1 MARYALVIGINH
13 YDNPN
18 FLPSLSKP
26 AKDAEAVAKFLEN
39 TGTFANVER
48 LPNCWI
54 AAEKRY
60 EVVPGKV
67 TGNEVLQALKKI
79 LSGEQT
85 KNQEV
90 LIYFSGH
97 GFRLINRIGD
107 GEAYL
112 ATSDSQPDG
121 KNAISLDREL
131 NPLLRRSN
139 LSNLVVMLDCCH
151 AGALLP
157 ENRELNRTLL
167 EPSLSAFKEK
177 QDYYLIAAC
186 RSEQVAWEDKK
197 YSLFTAALLKG
208 LSQKEAD
215 PKTGEIS
222 ADRLFDFV
230 SRELRGKGQEP
241 IRMGVGRS
249 LILVKYGAQP
259 QVKEVKPLLD
269 EKGELRCPYQGLLA
283 FTKKERPFFFG
294 RKRVVDDI
302 KSKLDRLNFVP
313 LIGASGSG
321 KSSVVLAGLIPW
333 LEELGWQILEP
344 IKPGFKPLTMLESL
358 LLPYF
363 RDDQQL
369 LDQCINN
376 QDSEGLKP
384 LLELFPRE
392 HKFLLVVD
400 QFEELFTFAL
410 AEQRDRFI
418 ELITQVA
425 TIPDSPLAVVAT
437 MRADFIEPCLRYD
450 SLRQLIQN
458 NAEYLPDLR
467 GLDLL
472 EAITEP
478 AKLQGYEVTNDLLNK
493 ILEDIKQE
501 PGFLPLLEFALTQ
514 LWQKR
519 DEANHRLTLDTYE
532 AIGGIVGALNCQADK
547 VYQYKDYEKDSP
559 QQERTE
565 AEKAL
570 IKRIFLN
577 LLQIGD
583 GEKDTRLRQSKAFIL
598 SLAGDNQEGQKVLTE
613 LIEGKQGLVKGR
625 LLVTGKTEREEEAW
639 VDLAHEA
646 LIEKWD
652 NLNQWRNENRQG
664 RELAKQVDKDAK
676 DWQKNNKSQDYL
688 WSGDKLADAEKILQ
702 EYQDTVETT
711 KLAKEF
717 LQASSQEELYTYLR
731 SPDIDNLE
739 RETLE
744 EEAVRKSFFT
754 KDRLWQLLR
763 DEQEKAQIR
772 LSASWLLKQWG
783 EEVPIWTAEVN
794 KQGNIALSIIAENDL
809 PATVIEELE
818 DGINLE
824 IVEIPGGE
832 FWMGASEG
840 EEGAYPNERQPHK
853 VKISPFL
860 MGKYLVTQAQW
871 RAVASLPKVE
881 RDLNPEPSHYKGN
894 SCRPVERISWQ
905 DAVEFCERLSRWSQK
920 KGKGYQ
926 YRLPSEA
933 EWEYACRS
941 VISEELIQNPIYPP
955 YHFGWKIDPA
965 LANYSQTACAR
976 TTTVGRFQIVN
987 AFGLYDMHGNV
998 WEWCLDPWHDNYKD
1012 APNDGWVWD
1021 EGKEELYQDI
1031 SKHLDVLLQDNRDHV
1046 VRGGSWGSRP
1056 WACRSAVRDNVAFL
1070 SDAYGFRVVAS
1081 SRKVIQ

>member
-1 MARYALVIGINH
+1 MARYALVIGIND
-13 YDNPN
+13 YDDRN

-26 AKDAEAVAKFLEN
+26 AKDAEAVAQFLEK
-39 TGTFANVER
+39 TRTFANVKR
-48 LPNCWI
+48 LPNRWI
-54 AAEKRY
+54 DAEKRY

-67 TGNEVLQALKKI
+67 TKDKVLEALKEI

-85 KNQEV
+85 ENQEV

-97 GFRLINRIGD
+97 GFCLTNDIGD
-107 GEAYL
+107 RETYL
-112 ATSDSQPDG
+112 ATSDSQRDG
-121 KNAISLDREL
+121 QKAISLERGL
-131 NPLLRRSN
+131 NRLLHRSN

-157 ENRELNRTLL
+157 ENRGLDRILL

-186 RSEQVAWEDKK
+186 RSEQVAWEDEE
-197 YSLFTAALLKG
+197 YSLFTAALLEG
-208 LSQKEAD
+208 LSPQQAD
-215 PKTGEIS
+215 PETGEIS

-259 QVKEVKPLLD
+259 QV
-269 EKGELRCPYQGLLA
+269 
-283 FTKKERPFFFG
+283 
-294 RKRVVDDI
+294 
-302 KSKLDRLNFVP
+302 
-313 LIGASGSG
+313 
-321 KSSVVLAGLIPW
+321 
-333 LEELGWQILEP
+333 EELGWQIEH
-344 IKPGFKPLTMLESL
+344 IKPGRDPLKELEFGLRTL
-358 LLPYF
+358 LSQEKDLIEN
-363 RDDQQL
+363 
-369 LDQCINN
+369 CIYHS
-376 QDSEGLKP
+376 QSGKGLQP
-384 LLELFPRE
+384 LLKRFPNGQ
-392 HKFLLVVD
+392 KFLLVVD

-425 TIPDSPLAVVAT
+425 TIPDSPLAVIAT
-437 MRADFIEPCLRYD
+437 MRADFIEPCLRYNV
-450 SLRQLIQN
+450 LRQIIQN
-458 NAEYLPDLR
+458 NAEYLPTLA

-478 AKLQGYEVTNDLLNK
+478 AKLQGYEVTKELLSK

-519 DEANHRLTLDTYE
+519 DEAKHRLTLEAYE

-547 VYQYKDYEKDSP
+547 VYEYKDYEKDLP
-559 QQERTE
+559 QQKRTE

-613 LIEGKQGLVKGR
+613 LIDGKQGLVKGR

-652 NLNQWRNENRQG
+652 KLNLWRNETRKG
-664 RELAKQVDKDAK
+664 RELSKQVDKDAK

-717 LQASSQEELYTYLR
+717 LQASSQQELYNYLR

-744 EEAVRKSFFT
+744 KEAVRKLFLNQE
-754 KDRLWQLLR
+754 RLWQLLT
-763 DEQEKAQIR
+763 DEKEKAQIR

-783 EEVPIWTAEVN
+783 QEVPIWTAEVD

-809 PATVIEELE
+809 PSTVIEQLE
-818 DGINLE
+818 GEISLE
-824 IVEIPGGE
+824 MVEIPGGE
-832 FWMGASEG
+832 FWMGSREG
-840 EEGAYPNERQPHK
+840 EAGAYPDERPPHR
-853 VKISPFL
+853 VTISPFL
-860 MGKYLVTQAQW
+860 MGKYPITQAQW
-871 RAVASLPKVE
+871 RAVASLPRVE
-881 RDLNPEPSHYKGN
+881 RDLNPDPSTYKGDN
-894 SCRPVERISWQ
+894 RRPVECISWYE
-905 DAVEFCERLSRWSQK
+905 AVEFCKRLSLWSQE

-933 EWEYACRS
+933 EWEYACRAVISYQSS
-941 VISEELIQNPIYPP
+941 VISEESIQNPIYPP
-955 YHFGWKIDPA
+955 YHFGCNIDPA
-965 LANYSQTACAR
+965 LANYGQTARAR
-976 TTTVGRFQIVN
+976 TTAVGRFQIVN

-998 WEWCLDPWHDNYKD
+998 WEW
-1012 APNDGWVWD
+1012 
-1021 EGKEELYQDI
+1021 
-1031 SKHLDVLLQDNRDHV
+1031 
-1046 VRGGSWGSRP
+1046 
-1056 WACRSAVRDNVAFL
+1056 
-1070 SDAYGFRVVAS
+1070 
-1081 SRKVIQ
+1081 

>member
-1 MARYALVIGINH
+1 MARYALVIGIND
-13 YDNPN
+13 YDDRN

-26 AKDAEAVAKFLEN
+26 AKDAEAVAQFLEN
-39 TGTFANVER
+39 TKTFENVER
-48 LPNCWI
+48 LPNRWI
-54 AAEKRY
+54 AAEKRF
-60 EVVPGKV
+60 EVVSGKV
-67 TGNEVLQALKKI
+67 TGNEVLQALQQI

-131 NPLLRRSN
+131 NPLLRRSS

-157 ENRELNRTLL
+157 ENRELDRILL
-167 EPSLSAFKEK
+167 EPSLSAFNDK
-177 QDYYLIAAC
+177 QDYFLITAC
-186 RSEQVAWEDKK
+186 RSEQVAWEDEE
-197 YSLFTAALLKG
+197 YSLFTAALLEG
-208 LSQKEAD
+208 LSPQQAD

-259 QVKEVKPLLD
+259 QVKEVNPLLD
-269 EKGELRCPYQGLLA
+269 ENGKLRCPYQGLLA
-283 FTKKERPFFFG
+283 FTKKERDFFFG
-294 RKRVVDDI
+294 RKRVVEDI

-313 LIGASGSG
+313 LIGVSGSG
-321 KSSVVLAGLIPW
+321 KSSVVLAGLMPW

-344 IKPGFKPLTMLESL
+344 IKPGFKPLSKLESL
-358 LLPYF
+358 LLSYF
-363 RDDQQL
+363 PDREKL

-376 QDSEGLKP
+376 QDREGLKP

-450 SLRQLIQN
+450 GLRQLIQN

-478 AKLQGYEVTNDLLNK
+478 AKLQGYEVKKELLNK

-583 GEKDTRLRQSKAFIL
+583 GEKDTRLRQPKAFIL
-598 SLAGDNQEGQKVLTE
+598 SLAGDNQEGQEILTE

-625 LLVTGKTEREEEAW
+625 LLVTGKSEREEEAW
-639 VDLAHEA
+639 VDLVHEA

-652 NLNQWRNENRQG
+652 KLNQWRNENRQG

-676 DWQKNNKSQDYL
+676 DWQKNNKSQYYL

-711 KLAKEF
+711 QLAKEF
-717 LQASSQEELYTYLR
+717 LEASSQQELYNYLR
-731 SPDIDNLE
+731 SSDIDNLE

-744 EEAVRKSFFT
+744 KEAANKSFLNRE
-754 KDRLWQLLR
+754 KLRNLL
-763 DEQEKAQIR
+763 ENEKEKPQIR

-809 PATVIEELE
+809 PTTVIEELE
-818 DGINLE
+818 SGINLE
-824 IVEIPGGE
+824 MLEIPGGE
-832 FWMGASEG
+832 FWMGSREG

-853 VKISPFL
+853 VKISTFL
-860 MGKYLVTQAQW
+860 ISRDAITQSYW
-871 RAVASLPKVE
+871 WVVASSFPKVE
-881 RDLNPEPSHYKGN
+881 LDLNPDPSQFKGDLR
-894 SCRPVERISWQ
+894 RPVESITWYE
-905 DAVEFCERLSRWSQK
+905 AVEFCQRLSRWSLE
-920 KGKGYQ
+920 KGQGYQ

-941 VISEELIQNPIYPP
+941 VISEESIQNLKSKIQNPAYPP
-955 YHFGWKIDPA
+955 YHFGQKIDPA
-965 LANYSQTACAR
+965 LANYAETARGR
-976 TTTVGRFQIVN
+976 TTPVGRFQAAN
-987 AFGLYDMHGNV
+987 SYGLYDMHGNV
-998 WEWCLDPWHDNYKD
+998 WEWCADHWHDSYEGAPDDGSAWLSENENNYR
-1012 APNDGWVWD
+1012 
-1021 EGKEELYQDI
+1021 
-1031 SKHLDVLLQDNRDHV
+1031 LL
-1046 VRGGSWGSRP
+1046 RGGSWSYNP
-1056 WACRSAVRDNVAFL
+1056 QHCRSATRHRNYPVSRTYNIGL
-1070 SDAYGFRVVAS
+1070 RVVAS
-1081 SRKVIQ
+1081 SRTVYSVNS

>member
-26 AKDAEAVAKFLEN
+26 AKDAEAAAKFLEK

-54 AAEKRY
+54 AAEKRH

-67 TGNEVLQALKKI
+67 TGNEVLQALKQI

-85 KNQEV
+85 ENQEV

-131 NPLLRRSN
+131 NPLLRRSS

-157 ENRELNRTLL
+157 ENRELDRILL
-167 EPSLSAFKEK
+167 EPSLSAFNDK
-177 QDYYLIAAC
+177 QDYFLITAC
-186 RSEQVAWEDKK
+186 RSEQVAWEDEE

-344 IKPGFKPLTMLESL
+344 IKPGFKPLTKLESL
-358 LLPYF
+358 LLSYF
-363 RDDQQL
+363 PDCEKL
-369 LDQCINN
+369 LDECINN
-376 QDSEGLKP
+376 PASEGLKP
-384 LLELFPRE
+384 LLELFPRK

-450 SLRQLIQN
+450 GLRQLIQN

-478 AKLQGYEVTNDLLNK
+478 AKLQGYEVTKELLNK

-514 LWQKR
+514 LWQRR
-519 DEANHRLTLDTYE
+519 DEAEHRLTLDTYE

-547 VYQYKDYEKDSP
+547 VYQYRDYEKDSP

-565 AEKAL
+565 TEKTL

-583 GEKDTRLRQSKAFIL
+583 GEKDTRLRQPKAFIL
-598 SLAGDNQEGQKVLTE
+598 SLAGDNQEGQKVLKE

-652 NLNQWRNENRQG
+652 NLNLWRTETRKG

-676 DWQKNNKSQDYL
+676 DWQKNNKSQYYL
-688 WSGDKLADAEKILQ
+688 WSGDKLADAEKVLQ

-711 KLAKEF
+711 DLAKDF
-717 LQASSQEELYTYLR
+717 LEASSQQELYNYLR
-731 SPDIDNLE
+731 SSDIDNLE

-744 EEAVRKSFFT
+744 KEAANKSFLNRE
-754 KDRLWQLLR
+754 KLRNLLE
-763 DEQEKAQIR
+763 DEKEKAQIR

-783 EEVPIWTAEVN
+783 EEVPIWTAKVD
-794 KQGNIALSIIAENDL
+794 KQGNIDLSIIAENDL
-809 PATVIEELE
+809 RATVIEELE
-818 DGINLE
+818 SGINLE
-824 IVEIPGGE
+824 MLEIPGGE
-832 FWMGASEG
+832 FWMGSPER
-840 EEGAYPNERQPHK
+840 EEGSYPDELPQHK

-871 RAVASLPKVE
+871 RVVASMPKIE
-881 RDLNPEPSHYKGN
+881 RDLNPEPSYYKGY
-894 SCRPVERISWQ
+894 SRRPVESISWYE
-905 DAVEFCERLSRWSQK
+905 AVEFCERLSRWSQE

-933 EWEYACRS
+933 EWEYACRA
-941 VISEELIQNPIYPP
+941 VISELTLAEWNQKYNQPF
-955 YHFGWKIDPA
+955 HFGEKISPA
-965 LANYSQTACAR
+965 LANYLETLR
-976 TTTVGRFQIVN
+976 GKTTTVGRFQVAN
-987 AFGLYDMHGNV
+987 LFGLYDMHGNV
-998 WEWCLDPWHDNYKD
+998 LEWCTDHWYKKYED
-1012 APNDGWVWD
+1012 APNDGSAWLS
-1021 EGKEELYQDI
+1021 ENEANEANFR
-1031 SKHLDVLLQDNRDHV
+1031 LL
-1046 VRGGSWGSRP
+1046 RGGSFRITP
-1056 WACRSAVRDNVAFL
+1056 DYCRSAARYQERPNL
-1070 SDAYGFRVVAS
+1070 RSDRIGLRVVAS
-1081 SRKVIQ
+1081 SRTVYSVNS

>member
-1 MARYALVIGINH
+1 MARYALVIGIND
-13 YDNPN
+13 YDNRN
-18 FLPSLSKP
+18 FLPPLSKP
-26 AKDAEAVAKFLEN
+26 AKDAEAVAQFLEK

-48 LPNCWI
+48 LPNRWI
-54 AAEKRY
+54 PAEKRY

-67 TGNEVLQALKKI
+67 TGNEVLQALKQI

-85 KNQEV
+85 ENQEV

-112 ATSDSQPDG
+112 ATSDSQPEG

-131 NPLLRRSN
+131 NPLLRRSS

-167 EPSLSAFKEK
+167 EPSLSAFNEK
-177 QDYYLIAAC
+177 QDYFLITAC
-186 RSEQVAWEDKK
+186 RSEQVAWEDEE

-269 EKGELRCPYQGLLA
+269 ENGKLRCPYQGLLA
-283 FTKKERPFFFG
+283 FTKKERDFFFG
-294 RKRVVDDI
+294 RKRVVEDI

-344 IKPGFKPLTMLESL
+344 IKPGFKPLAMLESL

-376 QDSEGLKP
+376 PASEGLKP
-384 LLELFPRE
+384 LLELFPRK

-425 TIPDSPLAVVAT
+425 KIPDSPLAVVAT
-437 MRADFIEPCLRYD
+437 MRADFIEPCLGYD
-450 SLRQLIQN
+450 SLRQIIQN
-458 NAEYLPDLR
+458 NAEYLPNLG

-478 AKLQGYEVTNDLLNK
+478 AKLQGYEVTDELLNK

-519 DEANHRLTLDTYE
+519 DEAKHRLTLDTYE

-547 VYQYKDYEKDSP
+547 VYEYKDYEKDLP

-565 AEKAL
+565 VEKAL

-613 LIEGKQGLVKGR
+613 LIDGKQGLVKGR

-652 NLNQWRNENRQG
+652 KLNLWRNETRKG
-664 RELAKQVDKDAK
+664 RELSKQVDKDAK

-717 LQASSQEELYTYLR
+717 LQASSQEELR
-731 SPDIDNLE
+731 SYMRRPDIDDLDCQALE
-739 RETLE
+739 K
-744 EEAVRKSFFT
+744 EATNKSFLSRE
-754 KDRLWQLLR
+754 KLRNLL
-763 DEQEKAQIR
+763 ENEKEKPQIR

-783 EEVPIWTAEVN
+783 EEVPIWTAEVD

-824 IVEIPGGE
+824 MMEIRGGE
-832 FWMGASEG
+832 FWMGSPEG
-840 EEGAYPNERQPHK
+840 EEGAYPNERRQHK
-853 VKISPFL
+853 VKVFPFL
-860 MGKYLVTQAQW
+860 ISRYPITQSYW
-871 RAVASLPKVE
+871 WVVASSFPKVE
-881 RDLNPEPSHYKGN
+881 LDLNPDPSQFKGDLR
-894 SCRPVERISWQ
+894 RPVESITWYE
-905 DAVEFCERLSRWSQK
+905 AVEFCQRLSRWSLE
-920 KGKGYQ
+920 KGQGYQ

-933 EWEYACRS
+933 EWEHSCRS
-941 VISEELIQNPIYPP
+941 VISEESIQNLKSKIQNPAYPP
-955 YHFGWKIDPA
+955 YHFGQKIDPA
-965 LANYSQTACAR
+965 LANYAETARGR
-976 TTTVGRFQIVN
+976 TTPVGRFQAAN
-987 AFGLYDMHGNV
+987 SYGLYDMHGNV
-998 WEWCLDPWHDNYKD
+998 WEWCADHWHDSYEGAPDDGSAWLSENENNYR
-1012 APNDGWVWD
+1012 
-1021 EGKEELYQDI
+1021 
-1031 SKHLDVLLQDNRDHV
+1031 LL
-1046 VRGGSWGSRP
+1046 RGGSWSYNP
-1056 WACRSAVRDNVAFL
+1056 QHCRSATRHRNYPVSRTYNIGL
-1070 SDAYGFRVVAS
+1070 RVVALPRTIYS
-1081 SRKVIQ
+1081 VNS